1 MPAELDQ
8 TKLLVTGDGDITE
21 KPEEAPE
28 KLVAIECQVM
38 MMIMMMIMMIR
49 ILMSETQQ
57 AESP

>member
-1 MPAELDQ
+1 M
-8 TKLLVTGDGDITE
+8 TGDGDITE

-28 KLVAIECQVM
+28 TLVAIECQVM